1 MPRLLSRINSPR
13 DLDALSP
20 AQLYQLA
27 REIREEIITTVATNG
42 GHLAPN
48 LGVVELT
55 LALHRVFHLPEDK
68 IIWDV
73 GHQCYAHKLL
83 TGRREE
89 FSTLRQFG
97 GLSGFPRPEESPCDS
112 FATGHSSTSI
122 SAALGLAVARDLQRK
137 KYAVTAV
144 IGDGALTAGMAFEA
158 LNHAGHI
165 QRDLIVVLND
175 NEMSIS
181 RNVGALSRYLTR
193 LRTEPV
199 YSRGKEEIE
208 QLLRRI
214 PSIGPAVVKAVERVK
229 DSLKYLVVPGMFFE
243 ELGFR
248 YLGPVD
254 GHDIPEM
261 ISVFEQARTVRG
273 PVLVHAITQKGK
285 GYPPAEAKADKF
297 HGIGPFSVETG
308 KAAVLAGA
316 SPPTYTEVFG
326 KTMVQLAAEDEKIVA
341 ITAAMPS
348 GTGLAEFAR
357 TFPERFFDVGI
368 AEQHAVTLG
377 AGLAAG
383 GLKPV
388 AAIYSTFL
396 QRAFDQ
402 VVHDVCLQNLPVTFA
417 IDRGG
422 LVGDDG
428 PTHHGVFD
436 YAYLRAIPN
445 LVVMAP
451 KDEDEL
457 RHMLKTALSCGG
469 PAAVRYPRDKGT
481 GRPLAGEPAA
491 LPVGRAEVLRDG
503 SDVALVGIGS
513 MVQVARE
520 AAGLLAGQGVDAAVI
535 NARFVK
541 PLDEECFLHYAAK
554 VKLIVTIEEH
564 VLQGGFG
571 SAVLEMLERRQ
582 AAVSGRLVR
591 LGIGDA
597 FVEHG
602 SREILL
608 ARQGLTA
615 ENVCSLVLAHLDVR
629 SSAPLTHLAGRRQ
642 AGRTRAPFS
651 APRSGAV
658 ADDRLKAGGK

>member
-1 MPRLLSRINSPR
+1 LTRLLSRINSPE
-13 DLDALSP
+13 DLKPLAP
-20 AQLYQLA
+20 AQLQQLA
-27 REIREEIITTVATNG
+27 REIREEIIATVAMNG

-55 LALHRVFHLPEDK
+55 LALHKVFRAPEDK

-83 TGRREE
+83 TGRRKE
-89 FSTLRQFG
+89 FHSLRQFG
-97 GLSGFPRPEESPCDS
+97 GISGFPRPEESPYDA

-122 SAALGLAVARDLQRK
+122 SAALGMAVARDLQKK
-137 KYAVTAV
+137 KYAVVAV
-144 IGDGALTAGMAFEA
+144 IGDGAMTAGMAFEA

-175 NEMSIS
+175 NEMSIA

-193 LRTEPV
+193 LRTEPM

-208 QLLRRI
+208 QLLRKI
-214 PSIGPAVVKAVERVK
+214 PAIGPAVVRAVERLK

-243 ELGFR
+243 ELGFK

-254 GHDIPEM
+254 GHNLQETIA
-261 ISVFEQARTVRG
+261 VFEQARVTRG
-273 PVLVHAITQKGK
+273 PVLVHVITQKGK

-308 KAAVLAGA
+308 KSVPAGGVA
-316 SPPTYTEVFG
+316 PPTYTEVFG
-326 KTMVQLAAEDEKIVA
+326 KTLVELAREDEKIVA

-348 GTGLAEFAR
+348 GTGLSEYAR
-357 TFPERFFDVGI
+357 LFPERFFDVGI
-368 AEQHAVTLG
+368 AEQHAVTLS

-396 QRAFDQ
+396 QRAYDQ
-402 VVHDVCLQNLPVTFA
+402 VLHDVCLQNLPVTFA

-436 YAYLRAIPN
+436 YAYLRSMPN
-445 LVVMAP
+445 MVIMAP

-457 RHMLKTALSCGG
+457 RHMLKTALAYNG
-469 PAAVRYPRDKGT
+469 PAAVRYPRDRGT
-481 GRPLAGEPAA
+481 GRPLTGKPKE
-491 LPVGRAEVLRDG
+491 LPLGRAEIIRDG
-503 SDVALVGIGS
+503 SDVALAAIGS

-520 AAGLLAGQGVDAAVI
+520 AAELLAEHGVSAAVI

-541 PLDEECFLHYAAK
+541 PLDEECLLFYARQSR
-554 VKLIVTIEEH
+554 LMVTIEEH

-582 AAVSGRLVR
+582 ADNVKLVR
-591 LGIGDA
+591 LGIGDI

-602 SREILL
+602 SRDILL
-608 ARQGLTA
+608 AQQGLTVDHIV
-615 ENVCSLVLAHLDVR
+615 NCVFSCLGRKKGMPR
-629 SSAPLTHLAGRRQ
+629 SIAAGRRL
-642 AGRTRAPFS
+642 T
-651 APRSGAV
+651 
-658 ADDRLKAGGK
+658 ADNRLKAGGK